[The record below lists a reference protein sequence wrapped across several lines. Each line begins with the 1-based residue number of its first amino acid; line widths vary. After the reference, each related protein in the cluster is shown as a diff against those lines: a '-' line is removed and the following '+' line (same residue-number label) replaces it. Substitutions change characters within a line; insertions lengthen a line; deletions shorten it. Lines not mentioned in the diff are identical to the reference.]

1 MENGMNIN
9 DSIHGLIRLTAFEKG
24 ILASPEFNRLHDV
37 YQNSTVYLTFPS
49 NRTKRFE
56 HSIGC
61 MYLCSE
67 MFYRAINN
75 AEAASQDRFF
85 KDFSEAL
92 QKIQENE
99 IDKDKIASVIDKG
112 IIYDNLNLCDNDIVD
127 SDEWRKLRD
136 AAVGYTDGSLIP
148 YNLEEKNLIA
158 YLILI
163 QSLRAAALLHDVGH
177 PPFSHIVEGAID
189 KAKSFAEKAQRVSD
203 TDGGSSVVFRSERL
217 KDFNRAVD
225 SKKSSKQLHEEM
237 GREISRSVLQKLVTD
252 NSRGKADEK
261 AYKSFFEQMVMCCT
275 LKILSDEG
283 EFKYLHVLT
292 DSSLDCDRLDYVVR
306 DYLSSGINAGDLDYK
321 RIISGLKLSY
331 LPGDND
337 GKLRFCIPAK
347 AINTV
352 ESFFKKRCNLYID
365 VIFHHRVIKTD
376 TLLQDVVFRLII
388 KFLTEPQ
395 SDADERSGGLRSIV
409 SNPDDI
415 SGLWMPLLG
424 ATYEEK
430 AVKLTQ
436 WTDSW
441 LMVVLKRI
449 YYDSFYGI
457 GLSGLDDDDKIVAM
471 ELTELLRNV
480 KQFYS
485 LIKRR
490 EDFNFVNDGIL
501 TALKNDGEEL
511 KQKLSQAADELEK
524 SGHENENR
532 AATLKLVAALQN
544 GEFSF
549 NVLNCLFRELKDG
562 KTELSAEWLRD
573 LVRGACEKTFDSSAY
588 ADVRVV
594 FKSLSDGLDT
604 REDKDVY
611 FYSGE
616 KFYSLGQISNI
627 KRVLEMEAESIPA
640 FYLYVAPK
648 GEKIPDADKGERLFE
663 LGREI
668 GNMLVKEI
676 SDCLEKKSVISEN
689 ASKGGAQNKK
699 LPRKNNVK
707 RRR

>member
-1 MENGMNIN
+1 M
-9 DSIHGLIRLTAFEKG
+9 
-24 ILASPEFNRLHDV
+24 
-37 YQNSTVYLTFPS
+37 
-49 NRTKRFE
+49 
-56 HSIGC
+56 
-61 MYLCSE
+61 
-67 MFYRAINN
+67 
-75 AEAASQDRFF
+75 
-85 KDFSEAL
+85 
-92 QKIQENE
+92 
-99 IDKDKIASVIDKG
+99 
-112 IIYDNLNLCDNDIVD
+112 
-127 SDEWRKLRD
+127 
-136 AAVGYTDGSLIP
+136 
-148 YNLEEKNLIA
+148 
-158 YLILI
+158 
-163 QSLRAAALLHDVGH
+163 
-177 PPFSHIVEGAID
+177 
-189 KAKSFAEKAQRVSD
+189 
-203 TDGGSSVVFRSERL
+203 
-217 KDFNRAVD
+217 
-225 SKKSSKQLHEEM
+225 KKSCSQLHEEM

-252 NSRGKADEK
+252 NSRGKADER
-261 AYKSFFEQMVMCCT
+261 AYRSFFEQMVMCCT

-283 EFKYLHVLT
+283 EFKYLHVLI

-306 DYLSSGINAGDLDYK
+306 DYRSSGINAGDLDYK

-331 LPGDND
+331 LPDD
-337 GKLRFCIPAK
+337 KEGKLRFCIPAK

-532 AATLKLVAALQN
+532 AATLKLVAALQH

-676 SDCLEKKSVISEN
+676 SDCLEKKSVIAEN

>member
-1 MENGMNIN
+1 MEDGMNIN

-189 KAKSFAEKAQRVSD
+189 KAKSFAEKAQRVSE
-203 TDGGSSVVFRSERL
+203 TNGGSFVVFRSERL

-237 GREISRSVLQKLVTD
+237 GREISRSVLQKLITD

-321 RIISGLKLSY
+321 RIISELKLSY
-331 LPGDND
+331 VPAYQGE
-337 GKLRFCIPAK
+337 KLRFCIPAK
-347 AINTV
+347 TINTV

-395 SDADERSGGLRSIV
+395 NDADERSGGLRSIV

-501 TALKNDGEEL
+501 TALKHGGEEL

-524 SGHENENR
+524 SGHENEKR
-532 AATLKLVAALQN
+532 AVTLKLVAALQN

-676 SDCLEKKSVISEN
+676 SDCLEKKSVIAEN

>member
-203 TDGGSSVVFRSERL
+203 TNGGSSVVFRSERL

-237 GREISRSVLQKLVTD
+237 GREISRSVLQKLITD

-395 SDADERSGGLRSIV
+395 NDADERSGGLRSIV

-501 TALKNDGEEL
+501 TALKHGGEEL

-648 GEKIPDADKGERLFE
+648 GEKIPDADKGERLFG

>member
-112 IIYDNLNLCDNDIVD
+112 IIYDNLNLCDVDIVD

-148 YNLEEKNLIA
+148 YNLREKNLIA

-163 QSLRAAALLHDVGH
+163 QSLRVAALLHDVGH

-189 KAKSFAEKAQRVSD
+189 KAKSFAEKAQRASD

-225 SKKSSKQLHEEM
+225 LKKSCSQLHEEM
-237 GREISRSVLQKLVTD
+237 GREISRSVLQKLVND
-252 NSRGKADEK
+252 NSRGKADER
-261 AYKSFFEQMVMCCT
+261 AFRSFFEQMVMCCT

-283 EFKYLHVLT
+283 EFKYLHVLI

-331 LPGDND
+331 LPDD
-337 GKLRFCIPAK
+337 KEGKLRFCIPAK

-376 TLLQDVVFRLII
+376 SLLQDVVFRLII

-395 SDADERSGGLRSIV
+395 NDADERSGGLRSIV

-449 YYDSFYGI
+449 YYNRFYGI

-501 TALKNDGEEL
+501 TALKCGGEEL
-511 KQKLSQAADELEK
+511 GQKLSQAADELEK
-524 SGHENENR
+524 SGHENEKR
-532 AATLKLVAALQN
+532 AVTLKLVAALQN

-549 NVLNCLFRELKDG
+549 NVLNCLFRELKEG

-594 FKSLSDGLDT
+594 FKSLSDGLAT
-604 REDKDVY
+604 CEDKDVY

-668 GNMLVKEI
+668 GSRLVNGI
-676 SDCLEKKSVISEN
+676 SGCLGKNSGLAEN
-689 ASKGGAQNKK
+689 ASKAGAQNKK

-707 RRR
+707 RRK

>member
-1 MENGMNIN
+1 MEDGMNIN

-189 KAKSFAEKAQRVSD
+189 KAKSFAEKAQRVSE
-203 TDGGSSVVFRSERL
+203 TNGGSFVVFRSERL

-225 SKKSSKQLHEEM
+225 SKKSSKQLHEKM
-237 GREISRSVLQKLVTD
+237 GREISRSVLQKLITD

-331 LPGDND
+331 LPVDND

-395 SDADERSGGLRSIV
+395 NDADERSGGLRSIV

-501 TALKNDGEEL
+501 TALKHGGEEL

-524 SGHENENR
+524 SGHENEKR
-532 AATLKLVAALQN
+532 AVTLKLVAALQN

-676 SDCLEKKSVISEN
+676 SDCLEKKSVIAEN

>member
-1 MENGMNIN
+1 MEDGMNIN

-189 KAKSFAEKAQRVSD
+189 KAKSFAEKAQRVSE
-203 TDGGSSVVFRSERL
+203 TNGGSFVVFRSERL

-225 SKKSSKQLHEEM
+225 SKKSSKQLHEKM
-237 GREISRSVLQKLVTD
+237 GREISRSVLQKLITD

-331 LPGDND
+331 LPVDND

-395 SDADERSGGLRSIV
+395 NDADERSGGLRSIV

-501 TALKNDGEEL
+501 TALKHGGEEL

-524 SGHENENR
+524 SGHENEKR
-532 AATLKLVAALQN
+532 ADTLKLVAALQN

-640 FYLYVAPK
+640 FYLYVAPN

-676 SDCLEKKSVISEN
+676 SDCLEKKSVIAEN

>member
-189 KAKSFAEKAQRVSD
+189 KAKSFAEKAQRVSE
-203 TDGGSSVVFRSERL
+203 TDGGSFVVFRSERL

-237 GREISRSVLQKLVTD
+237 GREISRSVLQKLITD

-376 TLLQDVVFRLII
+376 TLLQDVVYRLI
-388 KFLTEPQ
+388 TEYLK
-395 SDADERSGGLRSIV
+395 SADDAEGNASCSPGSIV
-409 SNPDDI
+409 SVPDDI
-415 SGLWMPLLG
+415 SGLWEPLLG
-424 ATYEEK
+424 ATEEEK
-430 AVKLTQ
+430 ADKLTQ

-441 LMVVLKRI
+441 LMVVLRHI
-449 YYDSFYGI
+449 YYSRFYGRDAAKLT
-457 GLSGLDDDDKIVAM
+457 GDAKIIAM

-485 LIKRR
+485 FIKRR
-490 EDFNFVNDGIL
+490 EDFNYVNKGIL
-501 TALKNDGEEL
+501 DVLKNDGGLIE
-511 KQKLSQAADELEK
+511 KLSQIKAKFSAGK
-524 SGHENENR
+524 STGLR
-532 AATLKLVAALQN
+532 TQAGLKLIEAFAN
-544 GEFSF
+544 GEYSF
-549 NVLNCLFRELKDG
+549 NVLNCLMRELSCG
-562 KTELSAEWLRD
+562 KTDFDAAWAKDIVRD
-573 LVRGACEKTFDSSAY
+573 SCKAMFGSDEY
-588 ADVRVV
+588 YDVRVI
-594 FKSLSDGLDT
+594 FKSLSDGLST
-604 REDKDVY
+604 HEDKDVY
-611 FYSGE
+611 FYSGDN
-616 KFYSLGQISNI
+616 FYSLGDISNI
-627 KRVLEMEAESIPA
+627 KRVLKMEAESIPA
-640 FYLYVAPK
+640 FYLYVVPK
-648 GEKIPDADKGERLFE
+648 NEKISDTDKKAKLVG
-663 LGREI
+663 LGNEI
-668 GNMLVKEI
+668 GTRLKENFLSYLDKI
-676 SDCLEKKSVISEN
+676 SARPTKKT
-689 ASKGGAQNKK
+689 
-699 LPRKNNVK
+699 L
-707 RRR
+707 

>member
-189 KAKSFAEKAQRVSD
+189 KAKSFAEKAQRVSE
-203 TDGGSSVVFRSERL
+203 TNGGSFVVFRSERL

-237 GREISRSVLQKLVTD
+237 GREISRSVLQKLITD

-395 SDADERSGGLRSIV
+395 NDADERSGGLRSIV

-501 TALKNDGEEL
+501 TALKHGGEEL

-524 SGHENENR
+524 SGHENEKR
-532 AATLKLVAALQN
+532 AVTLKLVAALQN

-676 SDCLEKKSVISEN
+676 SDCLEKKSVIAEN
-689 ASKGGAQNKK
+689 ASKGGAQNNK

>member
-1 MENGMNIN
+1 M
-9 DSIHGLIRLTAFEKG
+9 
-24 ILASPEFNRLHDV
+24 
-37 YQNSTVYLTFPS
+37 
-49 NRTKRFE
+49 
-56 HSIGC
+56 
-61 MYLCSE
+61 
-67 MFYRAINN
+67 
-75 AEAASQDRFF
+75 
-85 KDFSEAL
+85 
-92 QKIQENE
+92 
-99 IDKDKIASVIDKG
+99 
-112 IIYDNLNLCDNDIVD
+112 CDNDIVD

-237 GREISRSVLQKLVTD
+237 GREISRSVLQKLITD

-532 AATLKLVAALQN
+532 AATLKLVAALQH

-676 SDCLEKKSVISEN
+676 SDCLEKKSVIAEN

>member
-67 MFYRAINN
+67 MFYRAIIN
-75 AEAASQDRFF
+75 AETASQDRFF

-237 GREISRSVLQKLVTD
+237 GREISRSVLQKLITD

-532 AATLKLVAALQN
+532 AATLKLVAALQH

-676 SDCLEKKSVISEN
+676 SDCLEKKSVIAEN

>member
-648 GEKIPDADKGERLFE
+648 GEKIPDADKGERLFG
-663 LGREI
+663 LGREF

-676 SDCLEKKSVISEN
+676 SDCLEKKSVIAEN

>member
-395 SDADERSGGLRSIV
+395 NDADERSGGLRSIV

-501 TALKNDGEEL
+501 TALKHGGEEL

-648 GEKIPDADKGERLFE
+648 GEKIPDADKGERLFG

>member
-189 KAKSFAEKAQRVSD
+189 KAKSFAEKAQRVSE
-203 TDGGSSVVFRSERL
+203 TDGGSFVVFRSERL

-237 GREISRSVLQKLVTD
+237 GREISRSVLQKLITD

-395 SDADERSGGLRSIV
+395 NDADERSGGLRSIV

-501 TALKNDGEEL
+501 TALKHGGEEL

-524 SGHENENR
+524 SGHENEKR
-532 AATLKLVAALQN
+532 AVTLKLVAALQN

-676 SDCLEKKSVISEN
+676 SDCLEKKSVIAEN

>member
-237 GREISRSVLQKLVTD
+237 GREISRSVLQKLITD

-490 EDFNFVNDGIL
+490 EVS
-501 TALKNDGEEL
+501 T
-511 KQKLSQAADELEK
+511 S
-524 SGHENENR
+524 S
-532 AATLKLVAALQN
+532 TT
-544 GEFSF
+544 EF
-549 NVLNCLFRELKDG
+549 
-562 KTELSAEWLRD
+562 
-573 LVRGACEKTFDSSAY
+573 
-588 ADVRVV
+588 
-594 FKSLSDGLDT
+594 
-604 REDKDVY
+604 
-611 FYSGE
+611 
-616 KFYSLGQISNI
+616 
-627 KRVLEMEAESIPA
+627 
-640 FYLYVAPK
+640 
-648 GEKIPDADKGERLFE
+648 
-663 LGREI
+663 
-668 GNMLVKEI
+668 
-676 SDCLEKKSVISEN
+676 
-689 ASKGGAQNKK
+689 
-699 LPRKNNVK
+699 
-707 RRR
+707 

>member
-237 GREISRSVLQKLVTD
+237 GREISRSVLQKLITD

-532 AATLKLVAALQN
+532 AATLKLVAALQH

-648 GEKIPDADKGERLFE
+648 GEKIPDADKGERLLSWAGKSE
-663 LGREI
+663 T
-668 GNMLVKEI
+668 
-676 SDCLEKKSVISEN
+676 CL
-689 ASKGGAQNKK
+689 
-699 LPRKNNVK
+699 
-707 RRR
+707 

>member
-1 MENGMNIN
+1 M
-9 DSIHGLIRLTAFEKG
+9 
-24 ILASPEFNRLHDV
+24 
-37 YQNSTVYLTFPS
+37 
-49 NRTKRFE
+49 
-56 HSIGC
+56 
-61 MYLCSE
+61 
-67 MFYRAINN
+67 
-75 AEAASQDRFF
+75 
-85 KDFSEAL
+85 
-92 QKIQENE
+92 
-99 IDKDKIASVIDKG
+99 
-112 IIYDNLNLCDNDIVD
+112 
-127 SDEWRKLRD
+127 
-136 AAVGYTDGSLIP
+136 
-148 YNLEEKNLIA
+148 
-158 YLILI
+158 
-163 QSLRAAALLHDVGH
+163 
-177 PPFSHIVEGAID
+177 
-189 KAKSFAEKAQRVSD
+189 
-203 TDGGSSVVFRSERL
+203 
-217 KDFNRAVD
+217 
-225 SKKSSKQLHEEM
+225 KKSCSQLHEEM

-252 NSRGKADEK
+252 NSRGKADER
-261 AYKSFFEQMVMCCT
+261 AYRSFFEQMVMCCT

-283 EFKYLHVLT
+283 EFKYLHVLI

-306 DYLSSGINAGDLDYK
+306 DYRSSGINAGDLDYK

-331 LPGDND
+331 LPDD
-337 GKLRFCIPAK
+337 KEGKLRFCIPAK

-663 LGREI
+663 LGREF

-676 SDCLEKKSVISEN
+676 SDCLEKKSVIAEN

>member
-237 GREISRSVLQKLVTD
+237 GREISRSVLQKLITD

-490 EDFNFVNDGIL
+490 EDVNFVNDGIL

-532 AATLKLVAALQN
+532 AATLKLVAALQH

-676 SDCLEKKSVISEN
+676 SDCLEKKSVIAEN

>member
-1 MENGMNIN
+1 MEDGMNIN

-189 KAKSFAEKAQRVSD
+189 KAKSFAEKAQRVSE
-203 TDGGSSVVFRSERL
+203 TNGGSFVVFRSERL

-225 SKKSSKQLHEEM
+225 SKKSSKQLHEKM
-237 GREISRSVLQKLVTD
+237 GREISRSVLQKLITD

-331 LPGDND
+331 LPVDND

-395 SDADERSGGLRSIV
+395 NDADERSGGLRSIV

-449 YYDSFYGI
+449 YYDRFYGI

-501 TALKNDGEEL
+501 TALKHGGEEL

-524 SGHENENR
+524 SGHENEKR
-532 AATLKLVAALQN
+532 ADTLKLVAALQN

-573 LVRGACEKTFDSSAY
+573 LVRGAYEKTFDSSAY

-676 SDCLEKKSVISEN
+676 SDCLEKKSVIAEN